1 MPDFL
6 LLFFFFLR
14 KKNNKTSSSIC
25 LPLFEKKVLMSTL
38 AISFHSL
45 EICRYDYFS
54 INIYDVMKFIVISL
68 FSHNTTSSITIR
80 KTTDRNITFLAAVSI
95 HVSKV
100 GIIFVSWCDAA
111 LVRSLHDNR
120 NKSCINVFFHFTIF
134 REFLTGSKKF

>member
-68 FSHNTTSSITIR
+68 FSHNTTSSIAMER
-80 KTTDRNITFLAAVSI
+80 ESDRQIIGHRPEVCTNILS
-95 HVSKV
+95 
-100 GIIFVSWCDAA
+100 
-111 LVRSLHDNR
+111 
-120 NKSCINVFFHFTIF
+120 HFKATYH
-134 REFLTGSKKF
+134 LL

>member
-1 MPDFL
+1 
-6 LLFFFFLR
+6 
-14 KKNNKTSSSIC
+14 
-25 LPLFEKKVLMSTL
+25 MSTL

-80 KTTDRNITFLAAVSI
+80 KTTDRNITFLAAASI

-100 GIIFVSWCDAA
+100 GIIFVSLCDVA
-111 LVRSLHDNR
+111 LV
-120 NKSCINVFFHFTIF
+120 
-134 REFLTGSKKF
+134 